1 LRGVQILIA
10 LIALFVAPI
19 VGLVAPVF
27 AVFAGTSGIAGLSAA
42 SWHKSLV
49 ANIVFSVLQAAALA
63 GSVWFA
69 LQPAD
74 AGVERVPN
82 VPAAQMQ
89 PNGSIP
95 ATDRA
100 AP

>member
-1 LRGVQILIA
+1 MRGVQILIA

-19 VGLVAPVF
+19 VGLVAPIF

-49 ANIVFSVLQAAALA
+49 ANVVFSILQAAALA
-63 GSVWFA
+63 GSVWIA
-69 LQPAD
+69 LQPAAAD
-74 AGVERVPN
+74 GARMPN
-82 VPAAQMQ
+82 VPAAQML

-95 ATDRA
+95 ASDRA